1 MVGSTGEPAL
11 IAAHRALE
19 TLTLSKEVLKV
30 KRDLETKY
38 AELTYEGYWFS
49 PLKEALDAFM
59 DSTQKTVSGVVRV
72 RFYKG
77 QVTVTGMK
85 SPQSI
90 YREDL
95 ATYSEGDTFDHQSA
109 VGFIKVWGLP
119 IKTWRQAHPEAQG
132 VQEAGLESL
141 GKVSGLD
148 G

>member
-1 MVGSTGEPAL
+1 MVL
-11 IAAHRALE
+11 AAFSDTKGLRHFGA
-19 TLTLSKEVLKV
+19 KV
-30 KRDLETKY
+30 
-38 AELTYEGYWFS
+38 G
-49 PLKEALDAFM
+49 
-59 DSTQKTVSGVVRV
+59 
-72 RFYKG
+72 
-77 QVTVTGMK
+77 TGMK
-85 SPQSI
+85 SDQSL

>member
-1 MVGSTGEPAL
+1 MDIYQVRPTTVGWE
-11 IAAHRALE
+11 LE
-19 TLTLSKEVLKV
+19 DQQSHETVLRTLTKDEMYS
-30 KRDLETKY
+30 
-38 AELTYEGYWFS
+38 
-49 PLKEALDAFM
+49 ALDAFM

-119 IKTWRQAHPEAQG
+119 IKTWRQVHGETVDAEGCAEVPTLKKA
-132 VQEAGLESL
+132 
-141 GKVSGLD
+141 SGLD